1 MDYISEVDKRCL
13 NAYISKYRDANPY
26 DLSDLTHDSAWKEA
40 MTRIQDDPQKDFITI
55 IDMARAGK
63 ATKKMVDYIREKQII
78 MNALS

>member
-1 MDYISEVDKRCL
+1 
-13 NAYISKYRDANPY
+13 
-26 DLSDLTHDSAWKEA
+26 